1 MSGLYN
7 LVTAQSHRL
16 THGFIEGLKEMQL
29 KREQR
34 EREEYLGAGKER
46 ANPIKPVRPN
56 ESKMHR
62 CSCFIK
68 SNLECV

>member
-34 EREEYLGAGKER
+34 ERGVPWCRER
-46 ANPIKPVRPN
+46 
-56 ESKMHR
+56 ESKSYKTCPTEREQDASM
-62 CSCFIK
+62 
-68 SNLECV
+68 